1 MRIQR
6 VRINLPLTLTPPDK
20 LRRAALG
27 TGAAASTAL
36 WLGGCS
42 IEADHDHR
50 DPLAPSMVALARV
63 PRTAWVLG
71 SGGPRGFAHVGVLLA
86 LAQLQLRPDVIVG
99 ASIGSLVA
107 VLAASGMS
115 AADMQDLALRVQPWQ
130 FARLNITQGEM
141 LTGSGVAQFVRDRLF
156 EHSPDLGPLPLLQSL
171 KLPVVCVAHRVADGA
186 AVAFNQGD
194 AGLAVQAACAIE
206 GQFTPV
212 RIRGQRH
219 VDADLHMPLPVR
231 VARVLGATRVLAVD
245 VSAFEDKAPSA
256 AASYR
261 AGDLRKRALTQPDAA
276 LADVLLRPDFGY
288 WVNLSR
294 EFRQRAID
302 AGYRATMAASVHI
315 RALHAAS

>member
-1 MRIQR
+1 M
-6 VRINLPLTLTPPDK
+6 NHPNK
-20 LRRAALG
+20 ARRAALSVS
-27 TGAAASTAL
+27 AATTAAL

-42 IEADHDHR
+42 IDADHDHR
-50 DPLAPSMVALARV
+50 GVNAPSMAPLARV

-86 LAQLQLRPDVIVG
+86 LAEMQVRPDVIVG
-99 ASIGSLVA
+99 ASIGALVA
-107 VLAASGMS
+107 VLAGSGMS
-115 AADMQDLALRVQPWQ
+115 AADMQTLALRAQPWQ

-141 LTGSGVAQFVRDRLF
+141 LAGTGIAQFVRDQVF
-156 EHSPDLGPLPLLQSL
+156 EHSPELGRVPLLQRL

-186 AVAFNQGD
+186 TVTFNQGD
-194 AGLAVQAACAIE
+194 VGLAVQASCAIE

-219 VDADLHMPLPVR
+219 VDADLHLPLPVR
-231 VARVLGATRVLAVD
+231 VARALGATKVLAVD
-245 VSAFEDKAPSA
+245 VSAFEDKAPA
-256 AASYR
+256 GAASYR

-294 EFRQRAID
+294 EFRQRAMD
-302 AGYRATMAASVHI
+302 AGYRATMAAAENI
-315 RALHAAS
+315 QKLHAV